1 MKKYRFVTYLKS
13 IAIINI
19 VLLVCYLGLFALLNF
34 AFEGELTQLSGALN
48 SVGYSADD
56 LSRQKVILIKAL
68 MIFVDLIIFI
78 GFYALSYWRLQINAD
93 EKKQFLSY
101 IGAEHLEN
109 NDLKNFYL
117 TSRGKTQIKYFFII
131 ISICSAIELI
141 GIPFATLLL
150 LPQTMLFGSILTL
163 LSVTGVLRKVLLF
176 LLTVFINIIV
186 YYIYQRYICANIY
199 IKWSK
204 ERLRV
209 DRNT

>member
-109 NDLKNFYL
+109 NDLKNFYFS
-117 TSRGKTQIKYFFII
+117 SRGKTQIKYFFII